1 MERYPE
7 QTTVTIEEL
16 RNSGWREALA
26 SGDRKG
32 YFSMLQ
38 SLSAAADLAI
48 GKGLLQEG
56 SGLRLLADACSMMLT
71 PSSINEPFKPSMVMK
86 GKRSSLPIDFQQDV
100 DLFAAFAE
108 EVDDPW
114 LQGRLA
120 DLVWL
125 LTKPGNPKH
134 ALLAIDAYR
143 QLPLDSE
150 TWIRGSRECWQRAIS
165 LALMLKAGAGDRL
178 KEIEATLIAAFESSK
193 KEDGCLALELSG
205 TLASRKLGHAHH
217 PKIVAK
223 LEALARAFDV
233 DGNFDQARDYFDAAS
248 RWFQQTGNIDKAAA
262 MTVCLAEGWVKEA
275 VARLSCEQPSNTI
288 AASCYENAIQTYR
301 NVPRSERNAHRVDE
315 RIVELH
321 KHLSDA
327 GAKSL
332 DEMEGITTP
341 TIDISDIVELT
352 INAVKGKPT
361 LDALDTFAN
370 ICRGARAKKIQG
382 FSEKMLREH
391 PLQALISATHI
402 SHDGRVIAK
411 RPGMGF
417 GNIDSREYK
426 TTLWAEMVKRYTL
439 ELGLN
444 VLGEIWPALEILR
457 LEHRLRAD
465 DFIIIANR
473 SPIVPTD
480 RKRLFGLA
488 LFAGYDNDFVVALHI
503 LVPQIEHMV
512 RWHLKNAGVKTTTLN
527 TDGLETENGLS
538 KLIELPEVTQI
549 FGEDLAFEFKALFCD
564 AFGPNLRNELAH
576 GLLTDQECQSTY
588 AIYAWW
594 LGFKIVFNPF
604 WNVVRKAHKP
614 NEDSQALSTEI

>member
-7 QTTVTIEEL
+7 QTTATIESL

-26 SGDRKG
+26 SGDREG
-32 YFSMLQ
+32 YSSMWQ
-38 SLSAAADLAI
+38 SLSAAARTAI
-48 GKGLLQEG
+48 EKGLLQEG
-56 SGLRLLADACSMMLT
+56 KGLWLLADACSMMLT
-71 PSSINEPFKPSMVMK
+71 PSSINEPFKPFMVMN
-86 GKRSSLPIDFQQDV
+86 GRRSSLPIDFQRQDV

-125 LTKPGNPKH
+125 LIERRSPKY

-178 KEIEATLIAAFESSK
+178 KEVEAAFIVAFENSK
-193 KEDGCLALELSG
+193 KEDGYLALWLSD
-205 TLASRKLGHAHH
+205 TLASQRLGYTHRPGIA
-217 PKIVAK
+217 AK
-223 LEALARAFDV
+223 LEAMARAFDI
-233 DGNFDQARDYFDAAS
+233 DGDLHRARDYFDAAS
-248 RWFQQTGNIDKAAA
+248 RWFQQTGSVDKAAE
-262 MTVCLAEGWVKEA
+262 MTACLAEGWVKEA
-275 VARLSCEQPSNTI
+275 VARLSSEQPSNMV
-288 AASCYENAIQTYR
+288 AASFYENAIQTYR
-301 NVPRSERNAHRVDE
+301 NIPRSERNTHRVDE
-315 RIVELH
+315 RIAELH

-332 DEMEGITTP
+332 DEMGRITSP
-341 TIDISDIVELT
+341 KIDISEIVET
-352 INAVKGKPT
+352 AINAVKGKST
-361 LDALDTFAN
+361 LDALAAFAN
-370 ICRGARAKKIQG
+370 IYCGARAKKIRE
-382 FSEKMLREH
+382 FSEKMLQEH
-391 PLQALISATHI
+391 PLQALFSATHM
-402 SHDGRVIAK
+402 SRDGRIIAK

-417 GNIDSREYK
+417 GDVDSAEYK
-426 TTLWAEMVKRYTL
+426 ATLWAEMVKHYGM
-439 ELGLN
+439 ELGLI
-444 VLGEIWPALEILR
+444 VQGKIWPALEVLR

-465 DFIIIANR
+465 DFIVVANC

-480 RKRLFGLA
+480 RKRLFGQA

-527 TDGLETENGLS
+527 KDGIENENGLS
-538 KLIELPEVTQI
+538 TLMELPEVTQI

-576 GLLTDQECQSTY
+576 GLLADKECQSTY

-594 LGFKIVFNPF
+594 LGVKIVFNTF
-604 WNVVRKAHKP
+604 WNAARKA
-614 NEDSQALSTEI
+614 